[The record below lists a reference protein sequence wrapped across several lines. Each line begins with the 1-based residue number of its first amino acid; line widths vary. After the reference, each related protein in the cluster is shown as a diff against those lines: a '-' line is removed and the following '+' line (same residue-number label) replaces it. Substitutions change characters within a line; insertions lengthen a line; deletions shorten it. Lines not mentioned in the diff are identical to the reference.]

1 MKTYTILFSLDN
13 RHFSLES
20 LHVNEERQI
29 SYQLEENIYG
39 FTVWLKQVT
48 KEPTTEQTGRGAIR
62 VKSLQTSFEEEL
74 VCTIAKKK

>member
-1 MKTYTILFSLDN
+1 MNTHKILFTLDN
-13 RHFSLES
+13 RHFSLEN

-29 SYQLEENIYG
+29 SYQLGENAYR
-39 FTVWLKQVT
+39 FAVKLKQVT